1 MNSIEKENL
10 NTNPI
15 IITAEYISS
24 SVSIADLPPPKLP
37 EYAFIGRSNVG
48 KSSLINYLSNQT
60 DLAKVSASP
69 GKTRTI
75 NHFLFEK
82 KWYLVDLPGYG
93 FAKVAKQT
101 RLEFQKMLENY
112 FLMRANLMCIFLLLD
127 SRHGILKNDQTF
139 LTFLGENQ
147 LPTALIMTKIDK
159 LSQADR
165 LALPAKLT
173 QALAKEWDPIPEIF
187 YTSAEKK
194 IGREAIIERIRAW
207 NSYFGIES
215 QNK

>member
-1 MNSIEKENL
+1 MNSTEKESINAH
-10 NTNPI
+10 PVSV
-15 IITAEYISS
+15 TAEYISS
-24 SVSIADLPPPKLP
+24 SISITDLPPPKLP

-93 FAKVAKQT
+93 FAKVDKQT
-101 RLEFQKMLENY
+101 RLQFQKMLETY
-112 FLMRANLMCIFLLLD
+112 FLYRTNLMCIFLLLD
-127 SRHGILKNDQTF
+127 SRHGILKNDHAF
-139 LTFLGENQ
+139 LAFLGENQ
-147 LPTALIMTKIDK
+147 LPTSIIMTKIDK
-159 LSQADR
+159 LSQKEK
-165 LALPAKLT
+165 LMLPEKLN
-173 QALAKEWDPIPEIF
+173 QVLEKQWDPIPEIF

-194 IGREAIIERIRAW
+194 IGREAIIERIRSW
-207 NSYFGIES
+207 NTYFEVEN
-215 QNK
+215 QNR